1 MTLLILVVMK
11 RLNLFLGAAALIAV
25 SLTASPAV
33 MAQENGNRDENGKIV
48 RGPYETNRFG
58 DNWFIGAGG
67 GINILWNEGLDADNL
82 KIAPSIDANFGKW
95 FTPAVGMRV
104 GYQGINTQVWSN
116 TATLLGPTMD
126 TDKQMYLEKIGYMY
140 VHGDF
145 LWNISNAIGGYKQT
159 RFWNFVPYLHAGYF
173 RSYGLDDVNF
183 ADNEIAAGAGL
194 LHNLRLAERLDL
206 IVDMRATVVNGRVRN
221 ASGVAVLPTV
231 TAGLAVDLGW
241 PAFVRTST
249 VLAEFETVA
258 VDQIAALEAAALALE
273 MANASLQEENAKLAA
288 SNKKLGNQVKD
299 LKAKVA
305 EEQLSADEFFEDM
318 GPAVVYFDIGKTV
331 LDDKEMQHMDFIA
344 KNILEKVDQ
353 QTKIHIT
360 VAGTADGTTGTLK
373 RNQYLSKA
381 RGEYVMNLLTQK
393 YGISKDRIVLHP
405 EVIGKPVDP
414 ALSRTVTITF

>member
-1 MTLLILVVMK
+1 MK

-33 MAQENGNRDENGKIV
+33 MAQENGNRDDNGKIV

-58 DNWFIGAGG
+58 DNWFIGVGG
-67 GINILWNEGLDADNL
+67 GINILWNEGLSADNL

-95 FTPAVGMRV
+95 FTPSIGMRA
-104 GYQGINTQVWSN
+104 GYQGINAQVWSP
-116 TATLLGPTMD
+116 TASVLGPKMD
-126 TDKQMYLEKIGYMY
+126 TDKQMYLQKLGYMY

-145 LWNISNAIGGYKQT
+145 LWNISNALGGYKQT
-159 RFWNFVPYLHAGYF
+159 RFWDFVPYLHAGYF
-173 RSYGLDDVNF
+173 RSYGLDGTDF
-183 ADNEIAAGAGL
+183 ADNEIAGGAGL

-206 IVDMRATVVNGRVRN
+206 IVDMRATVVNGRVRG
-221 ASGVAVLPTV
+221 STGVAVLPTV
-231 TAGLAVDLGW
+231 TMGLAVDLGW

-249 VLAEFETVA
+249 VLAEVETA
-258 VDQIAALEAAALALE
+258 FVDQIAALEAAALALE
-273 MANASLQEENAKLAA
+273 MANVSLQEENAALTA
-288 SNKKLGNQVKD
+288 SNGKLGKEVKA
-299 LKAKVA
+299 LKAKA
-305 EEQLSADEFFEDM
+305 EKSAFSVTEFFDEM
-318 GPAVVYFDIGKTV
+318 TPAVVYFNIGKTV

-393 YGISKDRIVLHP
+393 YGIAKDRIVLHP
-405 EVIGKPVDP
+405 EVIAKPGNP
-414 ALSRTVTITF
+414 SLSRTVTITF

>member
-1 MTLLILVVMK
+1 MK

-58 DNWFIGAGG
+58 DNWFIGVGG
-67 GINILWNEGLDADNL
+67 GINILWNEGLSADNL

-95 FTPAVGMRV
+95 FTPSIGMRA
-104 GYQGINTQVWSN
+104 GYQGINAQVWSP
-116 TATLLGPTMD
+116 TASVLGPKMD
-126 TDKQMYLEKIGYMY
+126 TDKQMYLQKLGYMY

-145 LWNISNAIGGYKQT
+145 LWNISNALGGYKQT
-159 RFWNFVPYLHAGYF
+159 RFWDFVPYLHAGYF
-173 RSYGLDDVNF
+173 RSYGLDGTDF
-183 ADNEIAAGAGL
+183 ADNEIAGGAGL

-206 IVDMRATVVNGRVRN
+206 IVDMRATVVNGRVRG
-221 ASGVAVLPTV
+221 STGVAVLPTV
-231 TAGLAVDLGW
+231 TMGLAVDLGW

-249 VLAEFETVA
+249 VLAEVETA
-258 VDQIAALEAAALALE
+258 FVDQIAALEAAALALE
-273 MANASLQEENAKLAA
+273 MANVSLQEENAALTA
-288 SNKKLGNQVKD
+288 SNGKLGKEVKA
-299 LKAKVA
+299 LKAKA
-305 EEQLSADEFFEDM
+305 EKSAFSVTEFFDEM
-318 GPAVVYFDIGKTV
+318 TPAVVYFNIGKTV

-381 RGEYVMNLLTQK
+381 RGEYIMNLLTQK
-393 YGISKDRIVLHP
+393 YGIAKERIVLHP
-405 EVIGKPVDP
+405 EVIAKPGNP
-414 ALSRTVTITF
+414 SLSRTVTITF

>member
-1 MTLLILVVMK
+1 
-11 RLNLFLGAAALIAV
+11 
-25 SLTASPAV
+25 
-33 MAQENGNRDENGKIV
+33 
-48 RGPYETNRFG
+48 
-58 DNWFIGAGG
+58 
-67 GINILWNEGLDADNL
+67 
-82 KIAPSIDANFGKW
+82 
-95 FTPAVGMRV
+95 MRV
-104 GYQGINTQVWSN
+104 GYQGINTQVWSE
-116 TATLLGPTMD
+116 TATLLAPTRD
-126 TDKQMYLEKIGYMY
+126 SDKQMYLEKIGYMY

-159 RFWNFVPYLHAGYF
+159 RFWDLVPYLHAGYF
-173 RSYGLDDVNF
+173 RSYGLDGKDF

-206 IVDMRATVVNGRVRN
+206 IIDMRATVVNGRVRN
-221 ASGVAVLPTV
+221 AGGVAVLPTV

-249 VLAEFETVA
+249 VLAEFEEAA

-273 MANASLQEENAKLAA
+273 MANVSLQEENAMLTA
-288 SNKKLGNQVKD
+288 SNGKLTKEVKS

-305 EEQLSADEFFEDM
+305 QPAFSATDFFDEM
-318 GPAVVYFDIGKTV
+318 GPAVVYFNIGKTV
-331 LDDKEMQHMDFIA
+331 LDDKEMHHMDFIA

-353 QTKIHIT
+353 QTMIHIT

-405 EVIGKPVDP
+405 EVIAKPGNP
-414 ALSRTVTITF
+414 SLSRTVTITF

>member
-1 MTLLILVVMK
+1 MK

-67 GINILWNEGLDADNL
+67 GVNILWNEGFTGDNL
-82 KIAPSIDANFGKW
+82 KVAPSIDANFGKW
-95 FTPAVGMRV
+95 FTPSVGMRL
-104 GYQGINTQVWSN
+104 GYQGINAQVWSP
-116 TATLLGPTMD
+116 TATVLGPTLD
-126 TDKQMYLEKIGYMY
+126 ADKKMYLEKLGYMY

-145 LWNISNAIGGYKQT
+145 LWNISNALGGYKQT
-159 RFWNFVPYLHAGYF
+159 RFWDFVPYLHAGYF
-173 RSYGLDDVNF
+173 RSYGLDGIDF

-206 IVDMRATVVNGRVRN
+206 IVDMRATVVNGRVRG
-221 ASGVAVLPTV
+221 ADGVAVLPTV
-231 TAGLAVDLGW
+231 TMGLAVDLGW

-249 VLAEFETVA
+249 VLAEVETA
-258 VDQIAALEAAALALE
+258 FVDQVAALEAAAMALE
-273 MANASLQEENAKLAA
+273 IANVSLQEENAALVA
-288 SNKKLGNQVKD
+288 SNGKLGKEVKT
-299 LKAKVA
+299 LKAKVDKLSV
-305 EEQLSADEFFEDM
+305 EETDFFEEL
-318 GPAVVYFDIGKTV
+318 GPAVVYFNIGKAV
-331 LDDKEMQHMDFIA
+331 LDEREMQHMDFIA

-393 YGISKDRIVLHP
+393 YGIAKDRIILHP
-405 EVIGKPVDP
+405 EVIAKPGNP

>member
-1 MTLLILVVMK
+1 MK

-58 DNWFIGAGG
+58 DNWFIGVGG

-95 FTPAVGMRV
+95 FTPSIGMRA
-104 GYQGINTQVWSN
+104 GYQGINAQVWSN
-116 TATLLGPTMD
+116 TATLLGPAMD
-126 TDKQMYLEKIGYMY
+126 SDKQMYLEKLGYMY
-140 VHGDF
+140 IHGDF

-159 RFWNFVPYLHAGYF
+159 RFWNLVPYLHAGYF
-173 RSYGLDDVNF
+173 RSYGLDGTDF
-183 ADNEIAAGAGL
+183 DDNEFAAGAGL

-206 IVDMRATVVNGRVRN
+206 IIDMRATVVNGRVRD
-221 ASGVAVLPTV
+221 ASGIAVLPTV

-249 VLAEFETVA
+249 VLAEFEAVT
-258 VDQIAALEAAALALE
+258 VDQIAALESAALALE
-273 MANASLQEENAKLAA
+273 MANASLQEENAMLAA
-288 SNKKLGNQVKD
+288 SNGKLSKEVKA
-299 LKAKVA
+299 LKSKAGTA
-305 EEQLSADEFFEDM
+305 EFSATDFFEEM
-318 GPAVVYFDIGKTV
+318 GPAVVYFNIGQTV

-344 KNILEKVDQ
+344 KNIIEKVDQ

-393 YGISKDRIVLHP
+393 YGIDKDRIVLHP
-405 EVIGKPVDP
+405 EVVTKPADP
-414 ALSRTVTITF
+414 ALSRTVTISF

>member
-1 MTLLILVVMK
+1 MK

-58 DNWFIGAGG
+58 DNWFIGVGG
-67 GINILWNEGLDADNL
+67 GINILWNEGLSADNL

-95 FTPAVGMRV
+95 FTPSIGMRA
-104 GYQGINTQVWSN
+104 GYQGINAQVWSP
-116 TATLLGPTMD
+116 TASVLGPKMD
-126 TDKQMYLEKIGYMY
+126 TDKQMYLQKLGYMY

-145 LWNISNAIGGYKQT
+145 LWNISNALGGYKQT
-159 RFWNFVPYLHAGYF
+159 RFWDFVPYLHAGYF
-173 RSYGLDDVNF
+173 RSYGLDGTDF
-183 ADNEIAAGAGL
+183 ADNEIAGGAGL
-194 LHNLRLAERLDL
+194 LHNLRLVERLDL
-206 IVDMRATVVNGRVRN
+206 IVDMRATVVNGRVRG
-221 ASGVAVLPTV
+221 STGVAVLPTV
-231 TAGLAVDLGW
+231 TMGLAVDLGW

-249 VLAEFETVA
+249 VLAEVETA
-258 VDQIAALEAAALALE
+258 FVDQIAALEAAALALE
-273 MANASLQEENAKLAA
+273 MANVSLQEENAALTA
-288 SNKKLGNQVKD
+288 SNGKLGKEVKA
-299 LKAKVA
+299 LKAKA
-305 EEQLSADEFFEDM
+305 EKSAFSVTEFFDEM
-318 GPAVVYFDIGKTV
+318 TPAVVYFNIGKTV

-353 QTKIHIT
+353 QTKIYIT

-381 RGEYVMNLLTQK
+381 RGEYIMNLLTQK
-393 YGISKDRIVLHP
+393 YGISKDRIVLQP
-405 EVIGKPVDP
+405 EVISKPAKP

>member
-1 MTLLILVVMK
+1 MK

-33 MAQENGNRDENGKIV
+33 MAQENGNRDDNGKIV

-58 DNWFIGAGG
+58 DNWFVGVGG
-67 GINILWNEGLDADNL
+67 GINILWNEGLSADNL

-95 FTPAVGMRV
+95 FTPSIGMRA
-104 GYQGINTQVWSN
+104 GYQGINAQVWSP
-116 TATLLGPTMD
+116 TASILGPTMD
-126 TDKQMYLEKIGYMY
+126 TDKQMYLQKLGYMY

-145 LWNISNAIGGYKQT
+145 LWNISNALGGYKQT
-159 RFWNFVPYLHAGYF
+159 RFWDFVPYLHAGYF
-173 RSYGLDDVNF
+173 RSYGLDGVDF
-183 ADNEIAAGAGL
+183 ADNEIAGGAGL

-206 IVDMRATVVNGRVRN
+206 IVDMRATVVNGRVRG
-221 ASGVAVLPTV
+221 STGVAVLPTV
-231 TAGLAVDLGW
+231 TMGLAVDLGW

-249 VLAEFETVA
+249 VLAEVETA
-258 VDQIAALEAAALALE
+258 FVDQIAALEAAALALE
-273 MANASLQEENAKLAA
+273 MANVSLQEENAALTA
-288 SNKKLGNQVKD
+288 SNGKLGKEVKA
-299 LKAKVA
+299 LKAKA
-305 EEQLSADEFFEDM
+305 EKSAFSVTEFFDEM
-318 GPAVVYFDIGKTV
+318 TPAVVYFNIGKTV

-381 RGEYVMNLLTQK
+381 RGEYIMTLLTQK
-393 YGISKDRIVLHP
+393 YGIAKDRIVLHP
-405 EVIGKPVDP
+405 EVIAKPGNP

>member
-1 MTLLILVVMK
+1 MK

-33 MAQENGNRDENGKIV
+33 MAQENGNRDDNGKVV

-58 DNWFIGAGG
+58 DNWFIGVGG

-95 FTPAVGMRV
+95 FTPAIGMRV
-104 GYQGINTQVWSN
+104 GYQGINAQVKQ
-116 TATLLGPTMD
+116 GP
-126 TDKQMYLEKIGYMY
+126 LEKIGYMY

-145 LWNISNAIGGYKQT
+145 LWNISDALGGYKQT
-159 RFWNFVPYLHAGYF
+159 RFWDFVPYLHAGYF
-173 RSYGLDDVNF
+173 RSYGLDGIDF

-206 IVDMRATVVNGRVRN
+206 IVDMRATVVNGRVRG
-221 ASGVAVLPTV
+221 ATGVAVLPTV
-231 TAGLAVDLGW
+231 TMGLAVDLGW

-249 VLAEFETVA
+249 ILGEVETA
-258 VDQIAALEAAALALE
+258 FVDQIAALEAAALALE
-273 MANASLQEENAKLAA
+273 MANVSLQEENAALTA
-288 SNKKLGNQVKD
+288 SNGKLGKEVKA
-299 LKAKVA
+299 LKAKA
-305 EEQLSADEFFEDM
+305 EKSAFSVTEFFDEM
-318 GPAVVYFDIGKTV
+318 GPAVVYFNIGKTV

-344 KNILEKVDQ
+344 KNIIEKVDQ

-393 YGISKDRIVLHP
+393 YGIAKDRIVLHP
-405 EVIGKPVDP
+405 EVIAKPGNP

>member
-1 MTLLILVVMK
+1 MK

-33 MAQENGNRDENGKIV
+33 MAQENGNRDDNGKIV

-58 DNWFIGAGG
+58 DNWFIGVGG
-67 GINILWNEGLDADNL
+67 GINILWNEGLSADNL

-95 FTPAVGMRV
+95 FTPSLGMRA
-104 GYQGINTQVWSN
+104 GYQGINAQVWSP
-116 TATLLGPTMD
+116 TASVLGPKMD
-126 TDKQMYLEKIGYMY
+126 TDKQMYLQKLGYMY

-159 RFWNFVPYLHAGYF
+159 RFWDLVPYLHAGYF
-173 RSYGLDDVNF
+173 RSYGLDGVEF
-183 ADNEIAAGAGL
+183 ANNEIAAGAGL

-206 IVDMRATVVNGRVRN
+206 IIDMRATVVNGRVRE
-221 ASGVAVLPTV
+221 STGVAVLPTV
-231 TAGLAVDLGW
+231 TVGLAVDLGW

-249 VLAEFETVA
+249 VLAEVETA
-258 VDQIAALEAAALALE
+258 FVDQIAALEAAALALE
-273 MANASLQEENAKLAA
+273 MANVSLQEENAALTA
-288 SNKKLGNQVKD
+288 SNGKLGKEVKA
-299 LKAKVA
+299 LKAKA
-305 EEQLSADEFFEDM
+305 EKSAFSVTEFFDEM
-318 GPAVVYFDIGKTV
+318 TPAVVYFNIGKTV

-393 YGISKDRIVLHP
+393 YGIAKERIVLHP
-405 EVIGKPVDP
+405 EVIAKPGNP
-414 ALSRTVTITF
+414 SLSRTVTITF